1 MCKYNLNMQSYNHAT
16 VQSCN
21 HAIMQ
26 SCNHT
31 IMQSCILL
39 KLIPVFLLLI
49 FGFYG
54 GFAQEPFGNQKKT
67 TRILFILDA
76 SGSMQTDWKEGSKF
90 EVATALL
97 NQVIDSIESAN
108 QNVVFALRIFGHQS
122 PRSEHNCE
130 DSKLEVPFYKN
141 NALKIKGKL
150 SQIKPQGYT
159 PIAYSLLQCLN
170 DFPQNLTN
178 NAIILITDAIEQ
190 CEGDLCEIGLE
201 LQKKRVA
208 MKPFIIGM
216 GLEDIEQRAFDCVG
230 KYFNVENTIMLY
242 NTLDIVISQAI
253 HKTTTQVNLINKFDL
268 PEETNI
274 EMTFYDSYSKVVRY
288 NLVHTMNVDGL
299 PDTLYLN
306 PAGKYDLTVHSIPP
320 VLIKNIELNV
330 GRHNIIGVDLPLGT
344 LELSLETPGKS
355 SIKCVVSNSG
365 RSVRNVSRQNW
376 DFNTGS
382 LHIQDIN
389 SAQKYLIGSYD
400 LEFLSIP
407 RKIFKNVFVEQS
419 KTTEIKLSNPG
430 TLNIFSKLPGYASI
444 YEIQSIGYKSYGFQ
458 ESKHVKICEFND
470 LKVKA
475 TISILPGYYI
485 MVYRPKV
492 TYSTASTKEKSFS
505 IRSNKVTTL
514 KF

>member
-1 MCKYNLNMQSYNHAT
+1 MYW
-16 VQSCN
+16 
-21 HAIMQ
+21 
-26 SCNHT
+26 
-31 IMQSCILL
+31 L
-39 KLIPVFLLLI
+39 KFITFFLLSSY
-49 FGFYG
+49 GFYS
-54 GFAQEPFGNQKKT
+54 GFAQEPFENQKNT

-76 SGSMQTDWKEGSKF
+76 SGSMKANWQDVSKF
-90 EVATALL
+90 EAATQIL
-97 NQVIDSIESAN
+97 NHYIDSI
-108 QNVVFALRIFGHQS
+108 QNSNLKVEFALRIFGHQS

-141 NALKIKGKL
+141 NASEIKGKL

-170 DFPQNLTN
+170 DFPSRVLGTK

-190 CEGDLCEIGLE
+190 CEGDLCEVGLE

-216 GLEDIEQRAFDCVG
+216 GLKDIEQRAFDCVG
-230 KYFNVENTIMLY
+230 KYFNVENTIMLH

-274 EMTFYDSYSKVVRY
+274 EMTFYDSYSKVIRY
-288 NLVHTMNVDGL
+288 NLVHTMNADGL
-299 PDTLYLN
+299 PDTLHLN

-320 VLIKNIELNV
+320 VSTENIELNV

-344 LELSLETPGKS
+344 LELSFEIPGKS
-355 SIKCVVSNSG
+355 SIKCVVSSSG

-376 DFNTGS
+376 DLDDAQNTGS

-407 RKIFKNVFVEQS
+407 RKIFKNVFIEQS
-419 KTTEIKLSNPG
+419 KTTEIKLPNPG
-430 TLNIFSKLPGYASI
+430 TLNIFSKLPAYASI
-444 YEIQSIGYKSYGFQ
+444 YEIQSPGYKSYGFQ
-458 ESKHVKICEFND
+458 ESRYVKIYEFND

-475 TISILPGYYI
+475 TISMLPGYYI

-492 TYSTASTKEKSFS
+492 TYSVASTKEKSFS
-505 IRSNKVTTL
+505 IRSNTVTTL